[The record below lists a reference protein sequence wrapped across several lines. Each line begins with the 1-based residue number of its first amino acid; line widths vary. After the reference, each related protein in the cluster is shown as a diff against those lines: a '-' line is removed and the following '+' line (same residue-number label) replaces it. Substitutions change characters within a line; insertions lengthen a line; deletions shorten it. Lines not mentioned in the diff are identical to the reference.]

1 MTKSIHAL
9 EVKHEHP
16 LAGTNPYS
24 SEEQYELLKADIDA
38 NGVIVPIVFYR
49 GLLVDGRH
57 RVRAC
62 MELFHS
68 DTGDGMVPYIDLPH
82 KYSLAQV
89 REHVASLETRRH
101 QTKTQI
107 VTGQWL
113 DLVFNQKKS
122 LRQAHDATGT
132 SKDLFSKLNKIHE
145 HFGLNTIK
153 ELRKGS
159 QVTVSDSMR
168 RKTTDSI
175 GQLAKFIS
183 TIGEMEV
190 HLSAVKDTH
199 EEKMRIRTLEAEEW
213 LATQDDY
220 GIEAMSTAV
229 AKLKLKRAR

>member
-1 MTKSIHAL
+1 MVNSIH
-9 EVKHEHP
+9 VTDVREHP
-16 LAGTNPYS
+16 LAGANPYS
-24 SEEQYELLKADIDA
+24 SEEQYELLKKDIDV
-38 NGVIVPIVFYR
+38 NGVIVPVVFYR

-57 RVRAC
+57 RVKAC
-62 MELFHS
+62 MELFKS
-68 DTGDGMVPYIDLPH
+68 AEGDGMVPCIDLPH
-82 KYSLAQV
+82 KYSLEKV
-89 REHVASLETRRH
+89 REHVLSLETRRH

-113 DLVFNQKKS
+113 DLVHNQKKS

-132 SKDLFSKLNKIHE
+132 SKDLFSKLNKIHD

-175 GQLAKFIS
+175 GQLSKFIS

-190 HLSAVKDTH
+190 NLSAVKDKY
-199 EEKMRIRTLEAEEW
+199 EEKIRARSLEVDEW
-213 LATQDDY
+213 LANQDKH
-220 GIEAMSTAV
+220 GIEAMRRAI
-229 AKLKLKRAR
+229 AKLNS